1 MQMVKKVFE
10 FYRRFLFLSAYV
22 FLKGSKKWIWVFF
35 REFNHDFLLFI
46 FPDLKKHFEVPPY
59 SQQVALGS
67 QVQMRCHPPK
77 GKPAPTIKWLQN
89 GSPISPVTNKN
100 FIITGEGHL
109 IVVNATLADTAN
121 YTCVAENVATKRL
134 SAPAT
139 INVYGKA
146 YLCKKN
152 PFPFPPRKTNFP
164 SNHFWIIIIIIRIF
178 LRNRCYKVQRGE
190 P

>member
-1 MQMVKKVFE
+1 MN
-10 FYRRFLFLSAYV
+10 LV
-22 FLKGSKKWIWVFF
+22 FL
-35 REFNHDFLLFI
+35 EFNQEICIIIIIYL

-89 GSPISPVTNKN
+89 GSPISPLTDKN

-146 YLCKKN
+146 YLCIKKESISVSAEKDEFSVKSQKSLDHYN
-152 PFPFPPRKTNFP
+152 AHSDTTELLLLSGFF
-164 SNHFWIIIIIIRIF
+164 
-178 LRNRCYKVQRGE
+178 
-190 P
+190 

>member
-1 MQMVKKVFE
+1 MN
-10 FYRRFLFLSAYV
+10 LV
-22 FLKGSKKWIWVFF
+22 FL
-35 REFNHDFLLFI
+35 EFNQEICIIIIIYL

-89 GSPISPVTNKN
+89 GSPISPLTDKN

-146 YLCKKN
+146 YLWKKN
-152 PFPFPPRKTNFP
+152 SFPFPPRKTNFP
-164 SNHFWIIIIIIRIF
+164 SNH
-178 LRNRCYKVQRGE
+178 RNHLITIMHI
-190 P
+190 

>member
-1 MQMVKKVFE
+1 MPPVRKGIARNE
-10 FYRRFLFLSAYV
+10 SCFL
-22 FLKGSKKWIWVFF
+22 
-35 REFNHDFLLFI
+35 EFNQEICIIIIIYL

-89 GSPISPVTNKN
+89 GSPISPLTDKN

-146 YLCKKN
+146 YLCKK
-152 PFPFPPRKTNFP
+152 RI
-164 SNHFWIIIIIIRIF
+164 HFRFRRERRIF
-178 LRNRCYKVQRGE
+178 RQITE
-190 P
+190 IT

>member
-1 MQMVKKVFE
+1 MIFVQHGRTHIVGV
-10 FYRRFLFLSAYV
+10 LLSRAPQ
-22 FLKGSKKWIWVFF
+22 LPNANQN
-35 REFNHDFLLFI
+35 RPATTRHT
-46 FPDLKKHFEVPPY
+46 HFEVPPY

-89 GSPISPVTNKN
+89 GSPISPLTDKN

-164 SNHFWIIIIIIRIF
+164 SNH
-178 LRNRCYKVQRGE
+178 RNHFRKRSFHV
-190 P
+190 